1 LTVKDRIGS
10 DKSMFRAFSSALLV
24 AAAAVSL
31 AVLSAVCPA
40 LSPAVSLALAAET
53 ISFENATAML
63 ADSCGKDIEANCLG
77 VSLDAPRLRECLSRN
92 GDSVSQQCRADYT
105 KAFDAISKRISARS
119 AVWRA
124 CDRDK
129 QKLCADAQ
137 GKPGETIACLLNAPT
152 KSLGWGCNQAL
163 GQAGYR

>member
-1 LTVKDRIGS
+1 MLRALSRAILAAIVVASPALT
-10 DKSMFRAFSSALLV
+10 F
-24 AAAAVSL
+24 
-31 AVLSAVCPA
+31 AVLP
-40 LSPAVSLALAAET
+40 ALAAET
-53 ISFENATAML
+53 LSFENATAML

-105 KAFDAISKRISARS
+105 KAFDAISKRIAARS

-137 GKPGETIACLLNAPT
+137 GK
-152 KSLGWGCNQAL
+152 
-163 GQAGYR
+163 